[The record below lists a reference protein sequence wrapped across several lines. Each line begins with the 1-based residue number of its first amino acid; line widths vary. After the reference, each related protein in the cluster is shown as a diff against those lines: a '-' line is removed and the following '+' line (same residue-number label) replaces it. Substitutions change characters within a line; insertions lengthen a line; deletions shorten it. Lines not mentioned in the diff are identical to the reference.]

1 MNCFSW
7 NFSIVLFEKV
17 MNEFKYWF
25 IFLDRINEFGVILS
39 QLIKEDVS
47 FIVVYCDVLDI
58 GFGGYLIMGLDFE

>member
-1 MNCFSW
+1 
-7 NFSIVLFEKV
+7 

-25 IFLDRINEFGVILS
+25 IFLDGINEFGVILS